1 MFPRRTAPMIE
12 GTKLF
17 VGNLPLDTTEE
28 ELRSVFGTYGQL
40 NAVMLLDSKSK
51 SGMKCAFVFFADME
65 KASAAVAVMN
75 GNYKFGDSDE
85 AVSVQFAR
93 SDDRRFG
100 GKGGGFGGG
109 GFGSRKGGSSYGKG
123 DDWGSGMKGGYEQ
136 QPQPGYGPGF
146 QYPTTPQPA
155 AKPSQYHEK
164 PDVPITRNA
173 AINGGGKPS
182 EMPMEKK
189 PPGTATKLFVGN
201 LPHDIDEAAMNTVFG
216 SYGSLQCIFIMHGGS
231 SSQQAC
237 AFVEYNT
244 EYEAKTAI
252 NTLDGKYEIRP
263 GEGPITVREA
273 SKSSKT
279 TAPRAAPY

>member
-1 MFPRRTAPMIE
+1 MPPTLGHSGLDILRDAIKARIE
-12 GTKLF
+12 DLG
-17 VGNLPLDTTEE
+17 PAALDGPGSGLTQFA
-28 ELRSVFGTYGQL
+28 RSR
-40 NAVMLLDSKSK
+40 
-51 SGMKCAFVFFADME
+51 
-65 KASAAVAVMN
+65 
-75 GNYKFGDSDE
+75 DSDE

-93 SDDRRFG
+93 SDDRRGF
-100 GKGGGFGGG
+100 GKGGGGGFGAFGG
-109 GFGSRKGGSSYGKG
+109 GFGSRKGGGGFGKG
-123 DDWGSGMKGGYEQ
+123 MDDWGGGKGGYE

-146 QYPTTPQPA
+146 QYPTTQPA
-155 AKPSQYHEK
+155 SKPSQYHEK
-164 PDVPITRNA
+164 PDTPITRNA
-173 AINGGGKPS
+173 AISGGKPS
-182 EMPMEKK
+182 EVAAPGEKK
-189 PPGTATKLFVGN
+189 PATKLFVGN

-273 SKSSKT
+273 TKSSGSSKR
-279 TAPRAAPY
+279 PAPY

>member
-1 MFPRRTAPMIE
+1 MP
-12 GTKLF
+12 K
-17 VGNLPLDTTEE
+17 PLGHSGLDI
-28 ELRSVFGTYGQL
+28 LRDAIKARIDDLGP
-40 NAVMLLDSKSK
+40 AALDGPG
-51 SGMKCAFVFFADME
+51 SGLTQFAR
-65 KASAAVAVMN
+65 SR
-75 GNYKFGDSDE
+75 DSDE

-93 SDDRRFG
+93 SDDRRGFG
-100 GKGGGFGGG
+100 GKGGGGFGDR
-109 GFGSRKGGSSYGKG
+109 GFGSRSKGSSSYGKG
-123 DDWGSGMKGGYEQ
+123 DDWGGMKGGFEQ
-136 QPQPGYGPGF
+136 PQPQPGYGPGF

-173 AINGGGKPS
+173 AMAINGGGKPS
-182 EMPMEKK
+182 DAVEKK

-273 SKSSKT
+273 TKSSKPT
-279 TAPRAAPY
+279 SRTAPY